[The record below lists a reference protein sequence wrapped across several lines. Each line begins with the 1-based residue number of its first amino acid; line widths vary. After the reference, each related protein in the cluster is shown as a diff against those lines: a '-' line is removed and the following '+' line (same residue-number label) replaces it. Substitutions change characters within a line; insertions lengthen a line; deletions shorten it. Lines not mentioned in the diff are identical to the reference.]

1 MIEDK
6 DQRSTDRIVIP
17 GAVVLFRRRNKLGI
31 FERFSRPMKLYNITK
46 SGICFTSDKEF
57 NRGEKFWVEVIIPGE
72 KTLRLIGDV
81 KWIENDYSDSEVLIG
96 AQFAAFG
103 KGRNYNSLK
112 SLERLRTI
120 QEKFSNS

>member
-1 MIEDK
+1 
-6 DQRSTDRIVIP
+6 
-17 GAVVLFRRRNKLGI
+17 
-31 FERFSRPMKLYNITK
+31 MKLYNITK
-46 SGICFTSDKEF
+46 SGICFTSDKDF

-81 KWIENDYSDSEVLIG
+81 KWVENNYSDSEVLIG

-112 SLERLRTI
+112 SLERLRVI
-120 QEKFSNS
+120 QDKFSNS